1 MKFTISCLPTLQM
14 PCIKF
19 DSIINL
25 DKPLIFKN
33 KLLTDDGRWIHSGVH
48 KIWEP
53 VKCSCIV
60 KHSIIWQNLVQRHA
74 EEWKTERKICLS
86 IYELV
91 NIWHTDNLYCNSG
104 NQTHVLVSSKPE
116 MDLKNYICLNS
127 KIIKNQLIAYQYCL
141 NFPCRWIK
149 IWFKKLWPIHQTLK

>member
-1 MKFTISCLPTLQM
+1 MMEDEYTQV
-14 PCIKF
+14 
-19 DSIINL
+19 SIRYENQL
-25 DKPLIFKN
+25 
-33 KLLTDDGRWIHSGVH
+33 
-48 KIWEP
+48 
-53 VKCSCIV
+53 KCSCIV

-116 MDLKNYICLNS
+116 MVLKNYICLNS
-127 KIIKNQLIAYQYCL
+127 KIIKNQLIAYQYFCL
-141 NFPCRWIK
+141 
-149 IWFKKLWPIHQTLK
+149 FKFSLQMNKDMV